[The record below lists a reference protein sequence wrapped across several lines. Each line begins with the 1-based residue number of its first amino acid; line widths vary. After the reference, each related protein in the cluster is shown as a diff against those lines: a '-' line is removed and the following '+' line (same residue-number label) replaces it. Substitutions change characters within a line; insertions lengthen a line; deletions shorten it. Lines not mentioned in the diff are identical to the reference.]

1 MHNLV
6 MEMEVKP
13 AESLLIARFQLLMAT
28 VVMVKM
34 VVTVMTV
41 LMVMITMICVHI
53 YIVFRMQR

>member
-1 MHNLV
+1 

-28 VVMVKM
+28 VVVVKM

-41 LMVMITMICVHI
+41 LMVMITMIYVHI
-53 YIVFRMQR
+53 YIMFRMQR